1 MAHITDASLID
12 DGPHAASP
20 ASGSDRRVSV
30 PLESRLFGLS
40 QSVRSGFFFAQAILA
55 ARMAKP
61 KPLPDQLRARMP
73 SNQTVLKHLRRVH
86 RRDRRNVTDGLYQL
100 PHTAFDSPL
109 SALRMAGRFL
119 REVPVVDRRR
129 HAEHGNR
136 EVFEAT
142 QPDGAKAE
150 DGGFPRYYRQNFH
163 YQTDGYLSEHSARLY
178 DHQVEV
184 LFYGGAD
191 AMRRQCLVPLARF
204 LRSEAAAGR
213 GIASQKLLDV
223 ACGTG
228 RFLSFVKDNYPRL
241 PVTALDLSP
250 YYVEEARWRLSP
262 WSRTRFEQG
271 DAANMPCANGSADI
285 VTCIYLF
292 HELPERVRDE
302 VVREIARV
310 LRPGGICIFM
320 DALQFGDEPELD
332 PLLESFPI
340 LFYEPYFLNYCGDD
354 LQRRFTAAG
363 LETLSIDTVFFS
375 RMMTLRKPL
384 S

>member
-1 MAHITDASLID
+1 MAYVTGDSLID
-12 DGPHAASP
+12 GTLQTDMSAGDAEQTGP
-20 ASGSDRRVSV
+20 V
-30 PLESRLFGLS
+30 PIEARLFGLS
-40 QSVRSGFFFAQAILA
+40 QTVRSGFYLAQAVLA

-61 KPLPDQLRARMP
+61 KPLPAGLRARMP
-73 SNQTVLKHLRRVH
+73 NNQIVLSHLRRVH
-86 RRDRRNVTDGLYQL
+86 QRDRRNVTEGWYHL
-100 PHTAFDSPL
+100 PHTAFGSPL

-129 HAEHGNR
+129 HAQHGNR
-136 EVFEAT
+136 EIFDAT
-142 QPDGAKAE
+142 QPTGDKPE
-150 DGGFPRYYRQNFH
+150 DGHFPRYYRQNFH
-163 YQTDGYLSEHSARLY
+163 YQTDGYLSDHSASLY

-204 LRSEAAAGR
+204 LRSEAVSGR
-213 GIASQKLLDV
+213 GIASQKLLDI

-250 YYVEEARWRLSP
+250 YYVAEARRRLSP
-262 WSRTRFEQG
+262 WTRTRFEQA
-271 DAANMPCANGSADI
+271 DAADMPLADGCTDI

-292 HELPERVRDE
+292 HELPERVRDD
-302 VVREIARV
+302 VAREIARV

-320 DALQFGDEPELD
+320 DALQFGDAPDLD
-332 PLLESFPI
+332 PLLESFPV
-340 LFYEPYFLNYCGDD
+340 LFYEPYFLNYCRDN
-354 LQRRFTAAG
+354 LERRFAAAG
-363 LETLSIDTVFFS
+363 LETVSIDTAFFS
-375 RMMTLRKPL
+375 RLMTLKKPL